1 MVSMPV
7 LDTRWMSQRI
17 NNQYNVV
24 GNKLHVYIMTLE
36 LLQFVRDNTIHLQG
50 HQF

>member
-50 HQF
+50 HQY